1 MKRSYGFLSI
11 LYISVFFVLIAA
23 GADPSLA
30 DEPHEIN
37 GIRIDRLAER
47 ICELGYSNAPAASLK
62 HETILEFLS
71 GDLYD
76 VPVSPASLFSYDAP
90 YALLTGK
97 KDGFFIGA
105 TPHATTR
112 IDAEAAGELL
122 TAGTAYTLTDEKTG
136 IQVKMKYVG
145 AEGSASVF
153 SSGSRWDAATLTGDF
168 EEFFDYRTR
177 EFSIRIG
184 EESYL
189 VYCQIPPSFMQEDV
203 PVGCLLYWSRPA
215 GLTDLLSASLGG

>member
-1 MKRSYGFLSI
+1 MKKTAAV
-11 LYISVFFVLIAA
+11 SVCVTLLTGLLLAVPVFSR
-23 GADPSLA
+23 ADPSRDIAEL
-30 DEPHEIN
+30 
-37 GIRIDRLAER
+37 RLDRLAER
-47 ICELGYSNAPAASLK
+47 VCELGYSSAPAASLDYD
-62 HETILEFLS
+62 TILKKLS

-97 KDGFFIGA
+97 KDGYYIGT
-105 TPHATTR
+105 TPHETMR
-112 IDAEAAGELL
+112 IDEETAAEIL
-122 TAGTAYTLTDEKTG
+122 TVGTAYTLTDEKTG
-136 IQVKMKYVG
+136 IQVRMKFVG
-145 AEGSASVF
+145 TEGSANVF
-153 SSGSRWDAATLTGDF
+153 SSGSRWDAATLTGAF

-184 EESYL
+184 DNSYL

-215 GLTDLLSASLGG
+215 GLTDLLRVSIAD